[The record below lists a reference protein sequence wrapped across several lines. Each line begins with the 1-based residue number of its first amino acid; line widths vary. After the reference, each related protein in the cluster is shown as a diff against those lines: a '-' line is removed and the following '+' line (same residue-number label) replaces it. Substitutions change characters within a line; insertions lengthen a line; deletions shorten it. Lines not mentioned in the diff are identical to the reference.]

1 VIIDTEAAATITID
15 DDIAGDDIVNAA
27 EAAGDVTI
35 TGTVGGDAKPGDT
48 VTLTVNGNSTDY
60 TGTVKADGTYS
71 INVPGSEL
79 VADADSTIVASVS
92 GTDEAGNP
100 FTATTEASGD
110 NKDGGYEVD
119 TDISKPTI
127 DLVASSDSGDSDTDN
142 LTNDKTPTFSLGNI
156 DDDVVAAGIVVLKD
170 GVALEG
176 TLTEEQDGTWSFT
189 PSADLADGTYDL
201 SVKVTDDAGNSATS
215 TELEVIIDTE
225 AGAGIDIDQVTGDG
239 IVNAEEA
246 SSDQE
251 ITGKVSGD
259 ASEGDTVHIY
269 LGVGDSKVL
278 IGSTVVLADNT
289 FKLVTH
295 GSNLI
300 MGNPADLTAT
310 VTGSDDAGNDF
321 VASNTE
327 RYFVFTDIPESPVI
341 TNISDDSAASD
352 YSEVTLSGT
361 GEPGLTILLFDED
374 SNQVNVAP
382 ITVDS
387 NGNWTTDISNLVS
400 TSVNDNEF
408 FTAKQVDNYGNTSE
422 SSNTVHYY
430 HGDFDPAQQE
440 TTDDFVLL
448 GGGDDQFNATVDDI
462 DDRLVV
468 DGGSGT
474 DTAVFDFSLD
484 SALVQLNA
492 DGSVTITESNSD
504 VNTFIEFENFN
515 FTDGGK
521 TVEELFAPS
530 VTIVRDEDEFI
541 NSDRPVVSYN
551 VTLPAGAA
559 VGATLSIEVEGQLT
573 ETKVLTQS
581 DIDSGSLSFDVD
593 MDTVVDGELNIDAE
607 LTYQN
612 QPAGTQFI
620 GTDALST
627 NIDPSA
633 SSFSIDLGTEQTAQF
648 TFDSHVSDAEDDLSS
663 TDNKDVQLS
672 IIDLPE
678 LGSLYVV
685 DGDTRTLVDE
695 NTVLTE
701 DTQIEYVLDETI
713 NSDLSFDASEDFNN
727 INGSETSYTLDSGVI
742 ISGGLFDGDRPD
754 SSSNLTAETLH
765 YDSEENESGLGVG
778 DKELD
783 VSTKDFIS
791 IDFTKVGDSN
801 ATEVTVTEV
810 NIDFG
815 SVWAHYA
822 DNNSADA
829 EIQVILFK
837 DGVQVGNDPYIFDD
851 DTNSAVYDGSGE
863 FTANI
868 QLDGGFDEI
877 RVYTVNG
884 DQSNGSNSNITL
896 QGVEVVD
903 TIVSEKITYEA
914 TDSDKGTDTG
924 VITISTSSTQDST
937 NKAPVLND
945 SQLDASNED
954 QVVSLSLDKLNITDA
969 DGDQTFI
976 TDVKVDPSYG
986 SVQLVTDSEGKV
998 TSAEFT
1004 PASDKHFDSVPFTVT
1019 VSDGAKSS
1027 EGTATLVVNAVADK
1041 PNVTAVFGDT
1051 SNVVISD
1058 ALHTKLVNADAN
1070 TSFTESDYAE
1080 LGHTVMNQYG
1090 QTTGTVGNDLIVGS
1104 DVSSGDSLIGDANT
1118 NPGGTGSDIFVGRD
1132 GDDHLSGGTGSLDAE
1147 SAIDTAVYE
1156 GDFSEYNLTFVGD
1169 TTTQHDWTI
1178 VDSLNRDTPEWGST
1192 GDKLYQIER
1201 LIFAD
1206 AIVELN
1212 EDGTFNVLQDVG
1224 FTVTASVADTDGSEY
1239 LDEVRIS
1246 GLPDSAEII
1255 DKDTGNVLGGFV
1267 TIGDESVWVIDIEGD
1282 TTQHISYDNL
1292 AVRDSSGEQLDVDV
1306 EVVAVDVNENVSTA
1320 STSVN
1325 VAETNDIMADQGGSV
1340 PTTVITLIIDSSGSM
1355 ASTPSGLSDMR
1366 IEYVLQAS
1374 INLLQNVADQEGSED
1389 VLVQLIDFD
1398 SGATN
1403 TGWKTVAEAI
1413 AILTTAQEKV
1423 DERNY
1428 NGIFDAQGGTDYED
1442 GVEAAIA
1449 GYNTNPVSNLSSDD
1463 TNDVV
1468 YFLSDG
1474 RDNGDWD
1481 SDTNSDW
1488 DSFIADKDVTA
1499 VGVGSSDN
1507 VPESGLKEVA
1517 GNNGK
1522 VVYIPD
1528 SLITTELPKLRP
1540 TIGIAGSLLLSLS
1553 GLDAV
1558 AVMIDESKASVI
1570 QKVDTDG
1577 NTINLPTGLTFTKDS
1592 VGNELVVDI
1601 GYGEFRVAQDG
1612 SYYFQPSSD
1621 STASD
1626 TGKAV
1631 AFEILVTVEDSQG
1644 AQSQQLITLNL
1655 SPSGEVNVAP
1665 TSSFN
1670 ASTGDDQFQGTEQD
1684 DIILGHAGNDVL
1696 LGAAGDDILL
1706 GGDGSDIL
1714 IGGLGD
1720 DILTGGDGDDIFK
1733 WVDEPLNNYRDVI
1746 TDFEVGSDRI
1756 DLSELLHDENTMD
1769 DVLEH
1774 LSAKISDNNQDL
1786 ELTITNDQGSQT
1798 IVLQGQAS
1806 NLSGFD
1812 VDSSG
1817 VYSGDEL
1824 TNLVN
1829 SLMTNLPN
1837 S

>member
-1 VIIDTEAAATITID
+1 MTDAHIDAGNVTTTFPSPGEGNEIEVTATLTDQYGNTSAPGKDSATVDTLVLAEID
-15 DDIAGDDIVNAA
+15 ILNIAGDHKINGAESSENISVVGFVNK
-27 EAAGDVTI
+27 
-35 TGTVGGDAKPGDT
+35 DAQPGDKIDFYLQGELIGSGVVSSEPYLNSNGEQVGYKYEFT
-48 VTLTVNGNSTDY
+48 TLGSNLIPDGESEGGAILTAKVT
-60 TGTVKADGTYS
+60 
-71 INVPGSEL
+71 
-79 VADADSTIVASVS
+79 
-92 GTDEAGNP
+92 
-100 FTATTEASGD
+100 
-110 NKDGGYEVD
+110 
-119 TDISKPTI
+119 
-127 DLVASSDSGDSDTDN
+127 
-142 LTNDKTPTFSLGNI
+142 
-156 DDDVVAAGIVVLKD
+156 
-170 GVALEG
+170 
-176 TLTEEQDGTWSFT
+176 
-189 PSADLADGTYDL
+189 
-201 SVKVTDDAGNSATS
+201 VTDDAGNTVVAS
-215 TELEVIIDTE
+215 TTE
-225 AGAGIDIDQVTGDG
+225 AYFFDL
-239 IVNAEEA
+239 
-246 SSDQE
+246 
-251 ITGKVSGD
+251 D
-259 ASEGDTVHIY
+259 A
-269 LGVGDSKVL
+269 
-278 IGSTVVLADNT
+278 
-289 FKLVTH
+289 
-295 GSNLI
+295 
-300 MGNPADLTAT
+300 P
-310 VTGSDDAGNDF
+310 DAP
-321 VASNTE
+321 S
-327 RYFVFTDIPESPVI
+327 I
-341 TNISDDSAASD
+341 TNISDDSAASN
-352 YSEVTLSGT
+352 YSEVTLDGT
-361 GEPGLTILLFDED
+361 GEPGSTILLFDED
-374 SNQVNVAP
+374 NNQVNVAP
-382 ITVDS
+382 ITVD
-387 NGNWTTDISNLVS
+387 NDGNWTTDISNLVS

-422 SSNTVHYY
+422 ASNTVHYY
-430 HGDFDPAQQE
+430 HGDASIAVQE
-440 TTDDFVLL
+440 ATDDFVLL
-448 GGGDDQFNATVDDI
+448 GEGDDQFNATENDI
-462 DDRLVV
+462 DNRLVV
-468 DGGSGT
+468 DGGAGT

-484 SALVQLNA
+484 SASVILNA
-492 DGSVTITESNSD
+492 DGSVSITENNGD
-504 VNTFIEFENFN
+504 VNTLIEFENFN

-530 VTIVRDEDEFI
+530 VVIVKDEDDII
-541 NSDRPVVSYN
+541 NSDRSVVSYN
-551 VTLPAGAA
+551 VSLPAGAV
-559 VGATLSIEVEGQLT
+559 VGATLSIVVEGQLT
-573 ETKVLTQS
+573 ETKVLNQS

-593 MDTVVDGELNIDAE
+593 MGTIVDGELNIVAE
-607 LTYQN
+607 LTYQD

-620 GTDALST
+620 GSDALST

-633 SSFSIDLGTEQTAQF
+633 SSFSVDLGTEQSAQF
-648 TFDSHVSDAEDDLSS
+648 MFDSHVSDAEDDLSS

-727 INGSETSYTLDSGVI
+727 ISGSETTYTLGSGVI
-742 ISGGLFDGDRPD
+742 ISGGRFDGDRPD
-754 SSSNLTAETLH
+754 SSSTLTPETLH
-765 YDSEENESGLGVG
+765 YDNVVNESGLGVG

-783 VSTKDFIS
+783 VSTKDYIS
-791 IDFTKVGDSN
+791 IDFTKVGDPN

-822 DNNSADA
+822 DNNNADA

-903 TIVSEKITYEA
+903 AIVSEKITYEA

-937 NKAPVLND
+937 NNAPVFND
-945 SQLDASNED
+945 SQFDASNED

-986 SVQLVTDSEGKV
+986 SVQLVIDSEGEV

-1019 VSDGAKSS
+1019 VSDGVKST
-1027 EGTATLVVNAVADK
+1027 EGTATLAVNAVADK
-1041 PNVTAVFGDT
+1041 PNVTVVFGDA

-1058 ALHTKLVNADAN
+1058 ALHTKLVNANAN

-1080 LGHTVMNQYG
+1080 LGHTVMNQYD
-1090 QTTGTVGNDLIVGS
+1090 QKTGTVGNDLIVGS

-1132 GDDHLSGGTGSLDAE
+1132 GDDHISGGTGSLDAE

-1156 GDFSEYNLTFVGD
+1156 GNFSEYNLTFVGD
-1169 TTTQHDWTI
+1169 TTTLHDWTI
-1178 VDSLNRDTPEWGST
+1178 IDNLNRDTPESGST

-1212 EDGTFNVLQDVG
+1212 EDGTFNVLQDAG

-1246 GLPDSAEII
+1246 GLPDSAEIV
-1255 DKDTGNVLGGFV
+1255 DKDTGNVIGGFV
-1267 TIGDESVWVIDIEGD
+1267 TVGNESVWVIDIVGD
-1282 TTQHISYDNL
+1282 TTQHINYDNL
-1292 AVRDSSGEQLDVDV
+1292 AVRDSSGEQLDIDV
-1306 EVVAVDVNENVSTA
+1306 EVVAVDVNGSTA

-1325 VAETNDIMADQGGSV
+1325 VAETNDVMADQGGSV
-1340 PTTVITLIIDSSGSM
+1340 PTTVISLIIDSSGSM

-1374 INLLQNVADQEGSED
+1374 INLLQNVDSQEGSEK
-1389 VLVQLIDFD
+1389 VWVQLIDFD
-1398 SGATN
+1398 SEATN
-1403 TGWKTVAEAI
+1403 TGWKTVTEAI
-1413 AILTTAQEKV
+1413 ALLETAQEKV
-1423 DERNY
+1423 DEDNY
-1428 NGIFDAQGGTDYED
+1428 NGIFDAEGWTYYED
-1442 GVEAAIA
+1442 GVGAAID
-1449 GYNTNPVSNLSSDD
+1449 GYKVSPVSDLPSGQ

-1474 RDNGDWD
+1474 QNNGSWD

-1488 DSFIADKDVTA
+1488 DSFIVDKEVTA
-1499 VGVGSSDN
+1499 VGVGSSGN
-1507 VPESGLKEVA
+1507 VPVSGLTEVA
-1517 GNNGK
+1517 GANGK

-1528 SLITTELPKLRP
+1528 STITTELPKLRP

-1553 GLDAV
+1553 GLDAA
-1558 AVMIDESKASVI
+1558 AVVIDETKASVI

-1577 NTINLPTGLTFTKDS
+1577 NTINLPTGLTFAKDA

-1601 GYGEFRVAQDG
+1601 VYGEFRIAQDG
-1612 SYYFQPSSD
+1612 SYYFQPSSGV
-1621 STASD
+1621 TEIE

-1644 AQSQQLITLNL
+1644 VQSQQLITLNI
-1655 SPSGEVNVAP
+1655 SPNGEVNAVP

-1733 WVDEPLNNYRDVI
+1733 WVDEPLNNHQDVI

-1756 DLSELLHDENTMD
+1756 DLSELLHDDNTMD
-1769 DVLEH
+1769 EVLGR
-1774 LSAKISDNNQDL
+1774 LTARISDDSQDL
-1786 ELTITNDQGSQT
+1786 EITVTNDQGSQT

-1806 NLSGFD
+1806 NLSGLD
-1812 VDSSG
+1812 TDNSG
-1817 VYSGDEL
+1817 TFTSDEL

-1829 SLMTNLPN
+1829 SLMTNLPT

>member
-1 VIIDTEAAATITID
+1 MDTT
-15 DDIAGDDIVNAA
+15 
-27 EAAGDVTI
+27 
-35 TGTVGGDAKPGDT
+35 
-48 VTLTVNGNSTDY
+48 
-60 TGTVKADGTYS
+60 
-71 INVPGSEL
+71 
-79 VADADSTIVASVS
+79 
-92 GTDEAGNP
+92 
-100 FTATTEASGD
+100 
-110 NKDGGYEVD
+110 
-119 TDISKPTI
+119 
-127 DLVASSDSGDSDTDN
+127 
-142 LTNDKTPTFSLGNI
+142 
-156 DDDVVAAGIVVLKD
+156 
-170 GVALEG
+170 
-176 TLTEEQDGTWSFT
+176 
-189 PSADLADGTYDL
+189 
-201 SVKVTDDAGNSATS
+201 
-215 TELEVIIDTE
+215 

-259 ASEGDTVHIY
+259 ASEGDIVHIY
-269 LGVGDSKVL
+269 LGVGGSKVL
-278 IGSTVVLADNT
+278 IGSTEVLADNT

-295 GSNLI
+295 GSNLV
-300 MGNPADLTAT
+300 MPNPADLTAT

-341 TNISDDSAASD
+341 TNISDDSAASN
-352 YSEVTLSGT
+352 YSEVTLGGT
-361 GEPGLTILLFDED
+361 GEPGSTILLFDED
-374 SNQVNVAP
+374 NNQVNVAP
-382 ITVDS
+382 ITVD
-387 NGNWTTDISNLVS
+387 NDGNWTTDISNLVS

-422 SSNTVHYY
+422 ASNTVHYY
-430 HGDFDPAQQE
+430 HGDASIAVQE
-440 TTDDFVLL
+440 ATDDFVLL
-448 GGGDDQFNATVDDI
+448 GEGDDQFNATEDDI
-462 DDRLVV
+462 DNRLVV
-468 DGGSGT
+468 DGGAGT

-484 SALVQLNA
+484 STSVTLNA
-492 DGSVTITESNSD
+492 DGSVSITENNGD

-530 VTIVRDEDEFI
+530 VVIVKDEDDII
-541 NSDRPVVSYN
+541 NSDRSVVSYN
-551 VTLPAGAA
+551 VSLPAGAV
-559 VGATLSIEVEGQLT
+559 VGATLTVQVEGQQI
-573 ETKVLTQS
+573 ETKVLTQA
-581 DIDSGSLSFDVD
+581 DINSGSLSFDVD
-593 MDTVVDGELNIDAE
+593 MGTVVDGELNIVAE
-607 LTYQN
+607 LTYQD

-620 GTDALST
+620 GSDALST

-633 SSFSIDLGTEQTAQF
+633 SSFSVDLGTEQSAQF
-648 TFDSHVSDAEDDLSS
+648 MFDSHVSDAEDDLSS
-663 TDNKDVQLS
+663 TDNKDVQLA

-727 INGSETSYTLDSGVI
+727 ISGSETTYTLGSGVI
-742 ISGGLFDGDRPD
+742 ISGGRFDGDRPD
-754 SSSNLTAETLH
+754 SSSTLTPETLH
-765 YDSEENESGLGVG
+765 YDNVVNESGLGVG

-783 VSTKDFIS
+783 VSTKDYIS
-791 IDFTKVGDSN
+791 IDFTQVGDSN

-822 DNNSADA
+822 DNNDADA

-903 TIVSEKITYEA
+903 AIVSEKITYEA

-945 SQLDASNED
+945 SQFDASNED

-986 SVQLVTDSEGKV
+986 SVQLVIDSEGEV

-1019 VSDGAKSS
+1019 VSDGVKST
-1027 EGTATLVVNAVADK
+1027 EGTATLAVNAVADK
-1041 PNVTAVFGDT
+1041 PNVTVVFGDA

-1058 ALHTKLVNADAN
+1058 ALHTKLVNANAN

-1080 LGHTVMNQYG
+1080 LGHTVMNQYD
-1090 QTTGTVGNDLIVGS
+1090 QKTGTVGNDLIVGS

-1132 GDDHLSGGTGSLDAE
+1132 GDDHISGGTGSLDAE

-1156 GDFSEYNLTFVGD
+1156 GNFSEYNLTFVGD
-1169 TTTQHDWTI
+1169 TTTLHDWTI
-1178 VDSLNRDTPEWGST
+1178 IDNLNRDTPESGST

-1212 EDGTFNVLQDVG
+1212 EDGTFNVLQDAG

-1246 GLPDSAEII
+1246 GLPDSAEIV
-1255 DKDTGNVLGGFV
+1255 DKDTGNVIGGFV
-1267 TIGDESVWVIDIEGD
+1267 TVGNESVWVIDIVGD
-1282 TTQHISYDNL
+1282 TTQHINYDNL
-1292 AVRDSSGEQLDVDV
+1292 AVRDSSGEQLDIDV
-1306 EVVAVDVNENVSTA
+1306 EVVAVDVNGSTA

-1325 VAETNDIMADQGGSV
+1325 VAETNDVMADQGGSV
-1340 PTTVITLIIDSSGSM
+1340 PTTVISLIIDSSGSM

-1374 INLLQNVADQEGSED
+1374 INLLQNVDSQEGSEK
-1389 VLVQLIDFD
+1389 VWVQLIDFD
-1398 SGATN
+1398 SNATN
-1403 TGWKTVAEAI
+1403 TGWKTVTEAI

-1463 TNDVV
+1463 TNGVV

-1474 RDNGDWD
+1474 RNYGDWD
-1481 SDTNSDW
+1481 SDTNTDW
-1488 DSFIADKDVTA
+1488 DNFIADKDVTA

-1507 VPESGLKEVA
+1507 VPASGLKEVA

-1553 GLDAV
+1553 GLDAA
-1558 AVMIDESKASVI
+1558 AVVIDETKASVI

-1577 NTINLPTGLTFTKDS
+1577 NTINLPTGLTFAKDT

-1601 GYGEFRVAQDG
+1601 VYGEFRIAQDG
-1612 SYYFQPSSD
+1612 SYYFQPSSGV
-1621 STASD
+1621 TEIE

-1644 AQSQQLITLNL
+1644 VQSQQLITLNI
-1655 SPSGEVNVAP
+1655 SPNGEVNAVP

-1733 WVDEPLNNYRDVI
+1733 WVDEPLNNHQDVI

-1756 DLSELLHDENTMD
+1756 DLSELLHDDNTMD
-1769 DVLEH
+1769 EVLGR
-1774 LSAKISDNNQDL
+1774 LTARISDDSQDL
-1786 ELTITNDQGSQT
+1786 EITVTNDQGSQT

-1806 NLSGFD
+1806 NLSGLD
-1812 VDSSG
+1812 TDNSG
-1817 VYSGDEL
+1817 TFTSDEL

-1829 SLMTNLPN
+1829 SLMTNLPT

>member
-1 VIIDTEAAATITID
+1 MDTI
-15 DDIAGDDIVNAA
+15 
-27 EAAGDVTI
+27 
-35 TGTVGGDAKPGDT
+35 
-48 VTLTVNGNSTDY
+48 
-60 TGTVKADGTYS
+60 
-71 INVPGSEL
+71 
-79 VADADSTIVASVS
+79 
-92 GTDEAGNP
+92 
-100 FTATTEASGD
+100 
-110 NKDGGYEVD
+110 
-119 TDISKPTI
+119 
-127 DLVASSDSGDSDTDN
+127 
-142 LTNDKTPTFSLGNI
+142 
-156 DDDVVAAGIVVLKD
+156 
-170 GVALEG
+170 
-176 TLTEEQDGTWSFT
+176 
-189 PSADLADGTYDL
+189 
-201 SVKVTDDAGNSATS
+201 
-215 TELEVIIDTE
+215 

-341 TNISDDSAASD
+341 TNISDDSVASD
-352 YSEVTLSGT
+352 YSEVTLHGT

-462 DDRLVV
+462 DNRLVV

-492 DGSVTITESNSD
+492 DGSVTITGSNSD

-551 VTLPAGAA
+551 VALPAGAA

-607 LTYQN
+607 LTYQD

-633 SSFSIDLGTEQTAQF
+633 SSFSIDLGTEQSAQF

-663 TDNKDVQLS
+663 TDSKDVQLS

-685 DGDTRTLVDE
+685 DGQTRTLIDE
-695 NTVLTE
+695 NTVLSE
-701 DTQIEYVLDETI
+701 DSQIEYVLDETV
-713 NSDLSFDASEDFNN
+713 NSDLSFDVSEDFNN

-742 ISGGLFDGDRPD
+742 ISGGRFDGDRPD

-765 YDSEENESGLGVG
+765 YDSAENESGLGVG

-791 IDFTKVGDSN
+791 IDFTTVGDSN

-903 TIVSEKITYEA
+903 AIVSEKITYEA

-945 SQLDASNED
+945 SQFDASNED

-976 TDVKVDPSYG
+976 TDVTVDPSYG
-986 SVQLVTDSEGKV
+986 SVQLVIDSEGQV

-1041 PNVTAVFGDT
+1041 PNVTAVLSDSAVIGHGFDT
-1051 SNVVISD
+1051 SDVDSIK
-1058 ALHTKLVNADAN
+1058 AFFAN
-1070 TSFTESDYAE
+1070 GGTLD
-1080 LGHTVMNQYG
+1080 N
-1090 QTTGTVGNDLIVGS
+1090 TGTVTFIGDGLVVGTNDNDLII
-1104 DVSSGDSLIGDANT
+1104 SGDSEDSLLGDASGEWQYVNGVAT
-1118 NPGGTGSDIFVGRD
+1118 EIATSGDDVFVGRAGNDHITGGD
-1132 GDDHLSGGTGSLDAE
+1132 GSAEDNGLDSVIYSGSLADYTIANKGVVHGGDIGHWLITDNRG
-1147 SAIDTAVYE
+1147 IDTPNDSNTPDDE
-1156 GDFSEYNLTFVGD
+1156 NGD
-1169 TTTQHDWTI
+1169 H
-1178 VDSLNRDTPEWGST
+1178 
-1192 GDKLYQIER
+1192 LYQIER

-1206 AIVELN
+1206 AVVELN
-1212 EDGTFNVLQDVG
+1212 PDGTFDVIQVTETDLSISA
-1224 FTVTASVADTDGSEY
+1224 TVSDRDGSEY
-1239 LDEVRIS
+1239 LDEVKIT

-1267 TIGDESVWVIDIEGD
+1267 TVGNESVWVIDIAGD
-1282 TTQHISYDNL
+1282 ITQHINYDNL

-1355 ASTPSGLSDMR
+1355 ASTPSGLSDMK

-1374 INLLQNVADQEGSED
+1374 INLLQNVAVQEGSED

-1601 GYGEFRVAQDG
+1601 GYGEFRVVQDG

-1621 STASD
+1621 STAIE

-1733 WVDEPLNNYRDVI
+1733 WVDEPLNNYQDVI

>member
-1 VIIDTEAAATITID
+1 NVEENQ
-15 DDIAGDDIVNAA
+15 V
-27 EAAGDVTI
+27 
-35 TGTVGGDAKPGDT
+35 
-48 VTLTVNGNSTDY
+48 VTLTVTDSANNTATFTATVDGDGNFTTTEDLSGLNLVD
-60 TGTVKADGTYS
+60 GPISVKAD
-71 INVPGSEL
+71 V
-79 VADADSTIVASVS
+79 
-92 GTDEAGNP
+92 TDTAGNP
-100 FTATTEASGD
+100 ATDTETATL
-110 NKDGGYEVD
+110 D
-119 TDISKPTI
+119 TT
-127 DLVASSDSGDSDTDN
+127 
-142 LTNDKTPTFSLGNI
+142 
-156 DDDVVAAGIVVLKD
+156 
-170 GVALEG
+170 
-176 TLTEEQDGTWSFT
+176 
-189 PSADLADGTYDL
+189 
-201 SVKVTDDAGNSATS
+201 
-215 TELEVIIDTE
+215 

-352 YSEVTLSGT
+352 YSEVTLHGT
-361 GEPGLTILLFDED
+361 GEPGSTILLFDED
-374 SNQVNVAP
+374 SNQVNIVP

-387 NGNWTTDISNLVS
+387 YGNWSTDISNLVS

-462 DDRLVV
+462 DNRVVV

-492 DGSVTITESNSD
+492 DGSVTITESNGD

-530 VTIVRDEDEFI
+530 VTIVRDEDEII

-551 VTLPAGAA
+551 VILPAGA
-559 VGATLSIEVEGQLT
+559 VIGATLSIEVEGQLI
-573 ETKVLTQS
+573 ETKVLTES
-581 DIDSGSLSFDVD
+581 DISSGSLTFDVD
-593 MDTVVDGELNIDAE
+593 MSTVSDGQLNVVAELN
-607 LTYQN
+607 YPN
-612 QPAGTQFI
+612 QPAGSQFS
-620 GTDALST
+620 GADSLST
-627 NIDPSA
+627 NLAPIA
-633 SSFSIDLGTEQTAQF
+633 SDFSIDLGSDQSGQF
-648 TFDSHVSDAEDDLSS
+648 SFDTHVTDAEDDLSS
-663 TDNKDVQLS
+663 IDNKEVQLS
-672 IIDLPE
+672 IVDFPE

-685 DGDTRTLVDE
+685 DGQTRTLVDE
-695 NTVLTE
+695 HTVLTE
-701 DTQIEYVLDETI
+701 DSQIEYVLDDTV
-713 NSDLSFDASEDFNN
+713 NSGLSFDASEDFNN
-727 INGSETSYTLDSGVI
+727 IDGSKTTYTLDSGVI
-742 ISGGLFDGDRPD
+742 ISGGRFDGERPY
-754 SSSNLTAETLH
+754 SSDDLTPEKLH
-765 YDSEENESGLGVG
+765 YDSADKESGLGVG

-783 VSTKDFIS
+783 VSTNDYIS
-791 IDFTKVGDSN
+791 IDFKKVGDPD
-801 ATEVTVTEV
+801 VTEV
-810 NIDFG
+810 IVTEINIDFG

-829 EIQVILFK
+829 EIQVLLFK
-837 DGVQVGNDPYIFDD
+837 DGLQVGNDPYIFDD
-851 DTNSAVYDGSGE
+851 DSNPAVYDGSGE

-903 TIVSEKITYEA
+903 AIVSEKITYEA

-945 SQLDASNED
+945 SQFDASNED
-954 QVVSLSLDKLNITDA
+954 QVVSLPLDKLNITDA

-976 TDVKVDPSYG
+976 TDVTVDPSYG
-986 SVQLVTDSEGKV
+986 FVQLVIDSEGQV

-1019 VSDGAKSS
+1019 VSDGVKST
-1027 EGTATLVVNAVADK
+1027 EGTATLTVNAVADK
-1041 PNVTAVFGDT
+1041 PNVTAVFGDA
-1051 SNVVISD
+1051 SNVVISE
-1058 ALHTKLVNADAN
+1058 ALHTKLVNADAS

-1090 QTTGTVGNDLIVGS
+1090 QTTGTAGNDLIVGS

-1118 NPGGTGSDIFVGRD
+1118 NPGGAGSDIFVGRD
-1132 GDDHLSGGTGSLDAE
+1132 GDDHISGGTGSLDAE

-1156 GDFSEYNLTFVGD
+1156 GNFSEYKLTFVGD
-1169 TTTQHDWTI
+1169 KTTLHDWTI

-1246 GLPDSAEII
+1246 GLPDSAEIV
-1255 DKDTGNVLGGFV
+1255 DKDTGNVIGSFV
-1267 TIGDESVWVIDIEGD
+1267 TVGNESVWVIDIVGD
-1282 TTQHISYDNL
+1282 TTQHINYDNL
-1292 AVRDSSGEQLDVDV
+1292 AVRDTSGEALDLDV
-1306 EVVAVDVNENVSTA
+1306 EVVAVDVNGSTA
-1320 STSVN
+1320 NTSVN
-1325 VAETNDIMADQGGSV
+1325 VAETNDVMADQGGSV
-1340 PTTVITLIIDSSGSM
+1340 PTTVISLIIDSSGSM

-1374 INLLQNVADQEGSED
+1374 INLLENVDSQEGSEK
-1389 VLVQLIDFD
+1389 VWVQLIDFD

-1481 SDTNSDW
+1481 NDTNSDW

-1507 VPESGLKEVA
+1507 VPASGLKEVA

-1558 AVMIDESKASVI
+1558 VVMIDESKASVI

-1577 NTINLPTGLTFTKDS
+1577 NTINLPTGLTFTKDT

-1601 GYGEFRVAQDG
+1601 GYGEFRVTQDG

-1621 STASD
+1621 STAIE

-1644 AQSQQLITLNL
+1644 VQSQQLITLNL

-1684 DIILGHAGNDVL
+1684 DIILGHTGNDVL

-1733 WVDEPLNNYRDVI
+1733 WVDEPLNNYQDVI

-1786 ELTITNDQGSQT
+1786 ELTITNEQGSQT

-1806 NLSGFD
+1806 NLNGFD

>member
-1 VIIDTEAAATITID
+1 GQLTEGA
-15 DDIAGDDIVNAA
+15 
-27 EAAGDVTI
+27 
-35 TGTVGGDAKPGDT
+35 
-48 VTLTVNGNSTDY
+48 NSI
-60 TGTVKADGTYS
+60 TVKA
-71 INVPGSEL
+71 
-79 VADADSTIVASVS
+79 
-92 GTDEAGNP
+92 
-100 FTATTEASGD
+100 
-110 NKDGGYEVD
+110 
-119 TDISKPTI
+119 
-127 DLVASSDSGDSDTDN
+127 
-142 LTNDKTPTFSLGNI
+142 
-156 DDDVVAAGIVVLKD
+156 
-170 GVALEG
+170 
-176 TLTEEQDGTWSFT
+176 
-189 PSADLADGTYDL
+189 
-201 SVKVTDDAGNSATS
+201 TDDAGNSATS

-259 ASEGDTVHIY
+259 ASEGDIVLIY
-269 LGVGDSKVL
+269 LGVGGSKVL
-278 IGSTVVLADNT
+278 IGSTEVLADNT

-295 GSNLI
+295 GSNLV
-300 MGNPADLTAT
+300 MPNPADLTAT

-327 RYFVFTDIPESPVI
+327 RYFVFTETPESPVI
-341 TNISDDSAASD
+341 TNISDDSAASN
-352 YSEVTLSGT
+352 YSEVTLDGT
-361 GEPGLTILLFDED
+361 GEPGSTILLFDED
-374 SNQVNVAP
+374 NNQVNVAP
-382 ITVDS
+382 ITVDKD
-387 NGNWTTDISNLVS
+387 GNWTTDISNLVS

-422 SSNTVHYY
+422 ASNTVHYY
-430 HGDFDPAQQE
+430 HGDANLAVQE
-440 TTDDFVLL
+440 ATDDFVLL
-448 GGGDDQFNATVDDI
+448 GEGNDQFNATENDI
-462 DDRLVV
+462 DNRLIV
-468 DGGSGT
+468 DGGAGT

-484 SALVQLNA
+484 SASVTLNA
-492 DGSVTITESNSD
+492 DGSVSITENNGD

-530 VTIVRDEDEFI
+530 VVIVKDEDDII
-541 NSDRPVVSYN
+541 NSDRSVVSYN
-551 VTLPAGAA
+551 VLLPAGAL
-559 VGATLSIEVEGQLT
+559 VGATLTVQVEGQQI
-573 ETKVLTQS
+573 ETKVLTQA
-581 DIDSGSLSFDVD
+581 DINSGSLSFDVD
-593 MDTVVDGELNIDAE
+593 MGTVVDGELNIVAE
-607 LTYQN
+607 LTYQD

-620 GTDALST
+620 GSDALST

-633 SSFSIDLGTEQTAQF
+633 SSFSVDLGTEQSAQF
-648 TFDSHVSDAEDDLSS
+648 MFDSHVSDAEDDLSS
-663 TDNKDVQLS
+663 TDSKDVQLS
-672 IIDLPE
+672 IIVLPE

-727 INGSETSYTLDSGVI
+727 ISGSETTYTLGSGVI
-742 ISGGLFDGDRPD
+742 ISGGRFDGDRPD
-754 SSSNLTAETLH
+754 SSSTLTPETLH
-765 YDSEENESGLGVG
+765 YDNVVNESGLGVG

-783 VSTKDFIS
+783 VSTKDYIS
-791 IDFTKVGDSN
+791 IDFTKVGDPN

-822 DNNSADA
+822 DNNDADA

-903 TIVSEKITYEA
+903 AIVSEKITYEA

-945 SQLDASNED
+945 SQFDASNED

-986 SVQLVTDSEGKV
+986 SVQLVIDSEGEV

-1019 VSDGAKSS
+1019 VSDGVKST
-1027 EGTATLVVNAVADK
+1027 EGTATLAVNAVADK
-1041 PNVTAVFGDT
+1041 PNVTVVFGDA

-1058 ALHTKLVNADAN
+1058 ALHTKLVNANAN

-1080 LGHTVMNQYG
+1080 LGHTVMNQYD
-1090 QTTGTVGNDLIVGS
+1090 QKTGTVGNDLIVGS

-1132 GDDHLSGGTGSLDAE
+1132 GDDHISGGTGSLDAE

-1156 GDFSEYNLTFVGD
+1156 GNFSEYNLTFVGD
-1169 TTTQHDWTI
+1169 TTTLHDWTI
-1178 VDSLNRDTPEWGST
+1178 IDNLNRDTPESGST

-1212 EDGTFNVLQDVG
+1212 EDGTFNVLQDAG

-1246 GLPDSAEII
+1246 GLPDSAEIV
-1255 DKDTGNVLGGFV
+1255 DKDTGNVIGGFV
-1267 TIGDESVWVIDIEGD
+1267 TVGNESVWVIDIVGD
-1282 TTQHISYDNL
+1282 TTQHINYDNL
-1292 AVRDSSGEQLDVDV
+1292 AVRDSSGEQLDIDV
-1306 EVVAVDVNENVSTA
+1306 EVVAVDVNGSTA

-1325 VAETNDIMADQGGSV
+1325 VAETNDVMADQGGSV
-1340 PTTVITLIIDSSGSM
+1340 PTTVISLIIDSSGSM

-1374 INLLQNVADQEGSED
+1374 INLLQNVDSQEGSEK
-1389 VLVQLIDFD
+1389 VWVQLIDFD
-1398 SGATN
+1398 SEATN
-1403 TGWKTVAEAI
+1403 TGWKTVTEAI
-1413 AILTTAQEKV
+1413 ALLETAQEKV
-1423 DERNY
+1423 DEDDY
-1428 NGIFDAQGGTDYED
+1428 NGIFDAEGWTYYED
-1442 GVEAAIA
+1442 GVGAAID
-1449 GYNTNPVSNLSSDD
+1449 GYKVSPVSDLPSGQ

-1474 RDNGDWD
+1474 QNNGSWD

-1488 DSFIADKDVTA
+1488 DSFIVDKEVTA
-1499 VGVGSSDN
+1499 VGVGSSGN
-1507 VPESGLKEVA
+1507 VPVSGLTEVA
-1517 GNNGK
+1517 GANGK

-1528 SLITTELPKLRP
+1528 STITTELPKLRP

-1553 GLDAV
+1553 GLDAA
-1558 AVMIDESKASVI
+1558 AVVIDETKASVI

-1577 NTINLPTGLTFTKDS
+1577 NTINLPTGLTFAKDT

-1601 GYGEFRVAQDG
+1601 VYGEFRIAQDG
-1612 SYYFQPSSD
+1612 SYYFQPSSGV
-1621 STASD
+1621 TEIE

-1644 AQSQQLITLNL
+1644 VQSQQLITLNI
-1655 SPSGEVNVAP
+1655 SPNGEVNAVP

-1733 WVDEPLNNYRDVI
+1733 WVDEPLNNHQDVI

-1756 DLSELLHDENTMD
+1756 DLSELLHDDNTMD
-1769 DVLEH
+1769 EVLGR
-1774 LSAKISDNNQDL
+1774 LTARISDDSQDL
-1786 ELTITNDQGSQT
+1786 EITVTNDQGSQT

-1806 NLSGFD
+1806 NLSGLD
-1812 VDSSG
+1812 TDNSG
-1817 VYSGDEL
+1817 TFTSDEL

-1829 SLMTNLPN
+1829 SLMTNLPT

>member
-1 VIIDTEAAATITID
+1 MTIVDDANNDGVINKDELGNDNVQVKVDVNHDELVEGGQVTLSVNDGEGIELTLVNTGTDAAPVYELSDSNYSYNNGTITWTETVAEGASIKVDATQTDSDGNVSIPSSDEAKVDTEVGARID
-15 DDIAGDDIVNAA
+15 LDEVTGDGIVSYQ
-27 EAAGDVTI
+27 EIQEIQLI
-35 TGTVGGDAKPGDT
+35 TGTVGGSDVKPGDT
-48 VTLTVNGNSTDY
+48 VKIYRVEGLQRILLGETEVLSGNTFELP
-60 TGTVKADGTYS
+60 
-71 INVPGSEL
+71 VPGAQL
-79 VADADSTIVASVS
+79 VMD
-92 GTDEAGNP
+92 
-100 FTATTEASGD
+100 
-110 NKDGGYEVD
+110 
-119 TDISKPTI
+119 
-127 DLVASSDSGDSDTDN
+127 
-142 LTNDKTPTFSLGNI
+142 
-156 DDDVVAAGIVVLKD
+156 
-170 GVALEG
+170 
-176 TLTEEQDGTWSFT
+176 
-189 PSADLADGTYDL
+189 
-201 SVKVTDDAGNSATS
+201 
-215 TELEVIIDTE
+215 
-225 AGAGIDIDQVTGDG
+225 
-239 IVNAEEA
+239 
-246 SSDQE
+246 
-251 ITGKVSGD
+251 
-259 ASEGDTVHIY
+259 
-269 LGVGDSKVL
+269 
-278 IGSTVVLADNT
+278 
-289 FKLVTH
+289 
-295 GSNLI
+295 
-300 MGNPADLTAT
+300 NPASLYAT
-310 VTGSDDAGNDF
+310 VEVSDLYGNTEVEDT
-321 VASNTE
+321 TE

-352 YSEVTLSGT
+352 YSEVTLHGT
-361 GEPGLTILLFDED
+361 GEPGSAILLFDED
-374 SNQVNVAP
+374 NNQVNVAP
-382 ITVDS
+382 ITVD
-387 NGNWTTDISNLVS
+387 NDGNWTTDISNLVS
-400 TSVNDNEF
+400 TPINDNEF

-448 GGGDDQFNATVDDI
+448 GGGDDQFNVTVDDI
-462 DDRLVV
+462 DNRLVV

-551 VTLPAGAA
+551 VALPVGAA

-607 LTYQN
+607 LTYQD

-633 SSFSIDLGTEQTAQF
+633 SSFSIDLGTEQSAQF

-663 TDNKDVQLS
+663 TDSKDVQLS

-685 DGDTRTLVDE
+685 DGQTRTLIDE
-695 NTVLTE
+695 NTVLSE
-701 DTQIEYVLDETI
+701 DSQIEYVLDETV

-727 INGSETSYTLDSGVI
+727 INGLETSYTLDSGVI
-742 ISGGLFDGDRPD
+742 ISGGRFDGDRPD
-754 SSSNLTAETLH
+754 SSSNLTTETLH
-765 YDSEENESGLGVG
+765 YDSAENESGLGVG

-851 DTNSAVYDGSGE
+851 DSNSAVYDGSGE

-877 RVYTVNG
+877 RVYTVHG
-884 DQSNGSNSNITL
+884 DQSSQSNSNITL

-903 TIVSEKITYEA
+903 AIVSEKIIYEA

-945 SQLDASNED
+945 SQFDASNED

-969 DGDQTFI
+969 DGDQAFI
-976 TDVKVDPSYG
+976 TDVTVDPSYG
-986 SVQLVTDSEGKV
+986 SVQLVIDSEGQV

-1019 VSDGAKSS
+1019 VSDGVKSA
-1027 EGTATLVVNAVADK
+1027 EGTSTLVVKAVADK
-1041 PNVTAVFGDT
+1041 PNVTAVFGGA

-1132 GDDHLSGGTGSLDAE
+1132 GDDHISGGTGSLDAE

-1156 GDFSEYNLTFVGD
+1156 GNFSEYNLTFVGD

-1255 DKDTGNVLGGFV
+1255 DKDTGNVLGNVLGGFV
-1267 TIGDESVWVIDIEGD
+1267 TVGDESVWVIDIEGD
-1282 TTQHISYDNL
+1282 TTQYINYDNL
-1292 AVRDSSGEQLDVDV
+1292 AVRDSSGEPLDVDV

-1374 INLLQNVADQEGSED
+1374 INLLQNVAAQEGSED

-1507 VPESGLKEVA
+1507 VPASGLKEVA

-1621 STASD
+1621 STAIE

-1631 AFEILVTVEDSQG
+1631 AFEILMTVEDSQG
-1644 AQSQQLITLNL
+1644 VQSQQLITLNL
-1655 SPSGEVNVAP
+1655 SPSGEVNVVP

-1696 LGAAGDDILL
+1696 LGAAGDDILF

-1733 WVDEPLNNYRDVI
+1733 WVDEPLNNYQDVI

-1756 DLSELLHDENTMD
+1756 DLFELLHDENTMD

-1786 ELTITNDQGSQT
+1786 ELTITNEQGSQT